1 MQLHNPPKR
10 DLTVNLTPL
19 IDVVFL
25 LLIFFMVS
33 TSFTRE
39 TQIELEL
46 PKADGSPMTTETDI
60 VEISV
65 DSSGNFY
72 VNKQSLI
79 NTQINTLRR
88 AIVKVSEGD
97 TTLPLI
103 ISADAR
109 APYQA
114 VITALDAAGQEGFA
128 NIQMATRRDDDESN

>member
-1 MQLHNPPKR
+1 MRFQRRNR
-10 DLTVNLTPL
+10 EEVSVNLTPL

-46 PKADGSPMTTETDI
+46 PKAAGEPLEIKPEM

-65 DSSGNFY
+65 DASGNFY
-72 VNKQSLI
+72 VNQQPLI
-79 NTQINTLRR
+79 NSQIETVQK
-88 AIVKVSEGD
+88 AIVAVSNGD
-97 TTLPLI
+97 NSLPLV
-103 ISADAR
+103 ISADAK

-114 VITALDAAGQEGFA
+114 VITAMDAAGKEGFT
-128 NIQMATRRDDDESN
+128 NIQMATRKDQNE

>member
-1 MQLHNPPKR
+1 MQLQNTSKR
-10 DLTVNLTPL
+10 EMSINLTPL

-46 PKADGSPMTTETDI
+46 PKAEGTPLEIDVEV

-65 DSSGNFY
+65 DSTGNFY
-72 VNKQSLI
+72 VNKQALI
-79 NTQINTLRR
+79 NTQIETVKK
-88 AIVKVSEGD
+88 AIVKVSDGN
-97 TTLPLI
+97 TSLPLI
-103 ISADAR
+103 ISADAK

-114 VITALDAAGQEGFA
+114 VITAMDAAGQEGFT
-128 NIQMATRRDDDESN
+128 NIQMATQRDSEAND